1 MNVGAPSGSAMV
13 VTDKAAPSA
22 TLTFAKRQ
30 RASNLS
36 VVVQLNEAG
45 TVIGVGSVA
54 APGGAGKV
62 YKLKSAS
69 LSVNANAKT
78 RLRLKLST
86 KALKEIKR
94 ALQRTRLK
102 AKVTV
107 SARDQAGNRRTSKAT
122 IKLKR

>member
-1 MNVGAPSGSAMV
+1 MNVGAPSGLAVV

-22 TLTFAKRQ
+22 KLTFAKRQ
-30 RASNLS
+30 RASNVS

-62 YKLKSAS
+62 YKFESVS
-69 LSVNANAKT
+69 LTVNANAKT
-78 RLRLKLST
+78 RLRLKFPA
-86 KALKEIKR
+86 KALKAIKR
-94 ALQRTRLK
+94 ALQRTSLK
-102 AKVTV
+102 VKVTV
-107 SARDQAGNRRTSKAT
+107 SARDQAGNKMTSKAT